1 MGGTSRADVTISADA
16 HVGETEDLRDRLPE
30 PLRRHVPVLIPAAN
44 GDVDIEVDGEIVPF
58 SPDEVADLSDRDK
71 ELEFRSDPS
80 RGTDLGRRMRDMAR
94 EDVRAQVVFPN
105 VCLDCGGG
113 QTPSEFAVALATA
126 YNDFVW
132 DVFSPEPKRFKPAA
146 MLPVDDVGEAVA
158 EAVRCIERGFA
169 TFFLPCVVPW
179 QPYRLDVYEPL
190 WSVVAEARVP
200 LSFHVFSG
208 NLALG
213 GEFGDVADM
222 SAERFEKAR
231 KAGAARR
238 ADAEQLDT
246 VVGMAAGM
254 APIIELTGSG
264 VLERHPD
271 LRFVVTEADC
281 GWLPWALQAMDQM
294 QERRHLYRKKLP
306 LRASEYF
313 RRQGAITISD
323 DEIALRNIESIGVD
337 CLLWGNDY
345 PHDEG
350 TWPDSGPVIDAIRE
364 SLGPGR
370 AHAVL
375 CGNAAR
381 IYGFDLDYLAANRL
395 ELGDTRYETD

>member
-1 MGGTSRADVTISADA
+1 MGGKSRVDVLISADS
-16 HVGETEDLRDRLPE
+16 HVGETEDLRARLPE
-30 PLRRHVPVLIPAAN
+30 ALRRHVPLLVPTAK
-44 GDVDIEVDGEIVPF
+44 GDVDVEVGGKIVPF
-58 SPDEVADLSDRDK
+58 SPYGDAELSDCDK

-80 RGTDLGRRMRDMAR
+80 YGTDLGRRMRDMAR

-105 VCLDCGGG
+105 ISLDCGGG
-113 QTPSEFAVALATA
+113 QSSREYAVALAMA

-132 DVFSPEPKRFKPAA
+132 DVFSAEPKRFKPAA
-146 MLPVDDVGEAVA
+146 MLPLDDLGQAVA
-158 EAVRCIERGFA
+158 EATRCIERGFA
-169 TFFLPCVVPW
+169 TLFLPCVVPW

-190 WSVVAEARVP
+190 WSLVAEAGIP

-213 GEFGDVADM
+213 GEFGDASDM
-222 SAERFEKAR
+222 SDERLERTR

-238 ADAEQLDT
+238 LGEEQLET

-254 APIIELTGSG
+254 APILELTGSG

-271 LRFVVTEADC
+271 LRFVVTEAEC
-281 GWLPWALQAMDQM
+281 GWLPWVLQAMDRM
-294 QERRHLYRKKLP
+294 QERRHLYSKKLP

-313 RRQGAITISD
+313 RRQGAITITD
-323 DEIALRNIESIGVD
+323 DEVALRNIESIDSD

-350 TWPDSGPVIDAIRE
+350 TWPESGRVIESIRE
-364 SLGPGR
+364 SLGPER

-375 CGNAAR
+375 SGNAAR
-381 IYGFDLDYLAANRL
+381 IYGFDLDYLASNPL
-395 ELGDTRYETD
+395 EGAS